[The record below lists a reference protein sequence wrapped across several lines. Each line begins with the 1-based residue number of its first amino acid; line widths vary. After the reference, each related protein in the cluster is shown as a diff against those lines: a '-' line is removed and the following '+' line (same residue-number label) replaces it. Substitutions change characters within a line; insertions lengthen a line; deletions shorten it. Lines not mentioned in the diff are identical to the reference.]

1 MTAEQELA
9 SKYGIT
15 IKRHKAGGYRLYAWS
30 EQNGG
35 ALAECGVA
43 AGSREAELVERA
55 LEHRGVPRQQR
66 S

>member
-15 IKRHKAGGYRLYAWS
+15 IKRHKAGGYRLYAWT

-35 ALAECGVA
+35 CFAEAHPA
-43 AGSREAELVERA
+43 AGSEAAELARKAIAARGDRA
-55 LEHRGVPRQQR
+55 VA
-66 S
+66 